1 MLKLICE
8 EWVEVTK
15 EILREDTNKPI
26 QYFVEGPT
34 IQSNK
39 PNRNKR
45 IYPEEYVDREV
56 KLYVEERMNKNRA
69 FGEFGHPDNAKINE
83 ERISHRFTSIK
94 KSGSD
99 YISRAIINPEG
110 LGKIVRGIIDI
121 DGTLGMSSRAVGT
134 MKEDANGIGVVQSN
148 LHLITPGDIVVEPS
162 AQIAFIRGIKEG
174 VEYEFGE
181 DGILIE
187 HVIDHVDKN
196 YKMLMSIEEKQKV
209 LIEGFQ
215 KMVEGMRRKN

>member
-15 EILREDTNKPI
+15 EVLRESADKPI

-34 IQSNK
+34 IQTNK
-39 PNRNKR
+39 KNRNNR
-45 IYPEEYVDREV
+45 VYPEEYVDREINLYTEE
-56 KLYVEERMNKNRA
+56 KLKRNRA

-94 KSGSD
+94 KSGHD

-121 DGTLGMSSRAVGT
+121 DGTLGMSTRALGSL
-134 MKEDANGIGVVQSN
+134 KEDDAGAGIVQSN
-148 LHLITPGDIVVEPS
+148 LRLITPGDIVVEPS
-162 AQIAFIRGIKEG
+162 AQIAFVRGIKEG

-181 DGILIE
+181 DGMLIE
-187 HVIDHVDKN
+187 HVIENVDQK
-196 YKMLMSIEEKQKV
+196 YKLFSSIEKKQEV
-209 LIEGFQ
+209 LINAFQ
-215 KMVEGMRRKN
+215 KLVEELRKKK